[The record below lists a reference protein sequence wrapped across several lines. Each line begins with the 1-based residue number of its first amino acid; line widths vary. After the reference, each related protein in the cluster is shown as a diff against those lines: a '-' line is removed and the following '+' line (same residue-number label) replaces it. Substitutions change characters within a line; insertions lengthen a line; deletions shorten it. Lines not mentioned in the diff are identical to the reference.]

1 MQMQMF
7 QHDRSLTFRFVLH
20 GELTGDGVE
29 ELEHAWTT
37 ARSTLGTKALVV
49 DISGITNA
57 DAAGIELLSRMRE
70 TGASLSAALPPES
83 ARFIRSMGIP
93 VAAPVRSFGAWTLT
107 LLRVL
112 RLSLNRI
119 GDP

>member
-1 MQMQMF
+1 MQMF
-7 QHDRSLTFRFVLH
+7 QHDSAMKFRFVLH

-29 ELEHAWTT
+29 ELEHAWIT
-37 ARSTLGTKALVV
+37 ARSILGTKALVV

-57 DAAGIELLSRMRE
+57 NEAGIELLSRMRE
-70 TGASLSAALPPES
+70 AGASLSAALPPES
-83 ARFIRSMGIP
+83 AGFIRSMGIP
-93 VAAPVRSFGAWTLT
+93 VAAPDRLFSAWTLT

-112 RLSLNRI
+112 RLSVNRI

>member
-1 MQMQMF
+1 MPMQIF
-7 QHDRSLTFRFVLH
+7 QHDSAITFRFVLH

-37 ARSTLGTKALVV
+37 ARSILGTKALVV

-70 TGASLSAALPPES
+70 TGASLSAALPPEC
-83 ARFIRSMGIP
+83 RGFIRSMGIP
-93 VAAPVRSFGAWTLT
+93 VAAPVRFFSVWTLT

-112 RLSLNRI
+112 RLSVNRM
-119 GDP
+119 GEP